1 MALTRSLKML
11 VPWLAFLGAGLMLG
25 LAGTYLYLDPQVP
38 RAESYRTLR
47 LQTPL
52 RIFSADGAFMG
63 EFGERRRIPL
73 PREAFPELFVQ
84 AVLDTEDKRFYR
96 HRGIDWITLSKAV
109 LLLIANPGERPWGST
124 VTMQLARNI
133 SFTLEQTFIR
143 KFKEMLLALKLE
155 RTLTKDEIL
164 ALYLNVIPFG
174 KRAYGAEAAAL
185 TYYGKP

>member
-63 EFGERRRIPL
+63 EFGERHPPAPGGL
-73 PREAFPELFVQ
+73 PGAFREGRPRYGGQ
-84 AVLDTEDKRFYR
+84 ALLSPSR
-96 HRGIDWITLSKAV
+96 H
-109 LLLIANPGERPWGST
+109 
-124 VTMQLARNI
+124 
-133 SFTLEQTFIR
+133 
-143 KFKEMLLALKLE
+143 
-155 RTLTKDEIL
+155 
-164 ALYLNVIPFG
+164 
-174 KRAYGAEAAAL
+174 
-185 TYYGKP
+185 